1 MVRYSLLF
9 VAACGSFQD
18 PNVVLDTR
26 VLAISS
32 EPPEQVIDIS
42 GQDPNNPDPIALF
55 SQVVPSHVCALVS
68 DRQFDR
74 ALRYTWTLCVTDT
87 DDRCNTDYT
96 SYDLA
101 SGMQP
106 DPDPFDAPP
115 FCLDIPPDDKLEAT
129 VLTSLKNDQY
139 HGLGGI
145 YYSALLTVG
154 GEGDDPANDIVAE
167 KALRLMPNIPADVTA
182 NHNPTMAGLVVSDAN
197 AEMTNAVPAVL
208 NACDAPN
215 AQKIEVTPR
224 QKIRLTPVEP
234 DGVRETY
241 VAPTLSGGGETL
253 TESITYQW
261 TITDGDLS
269 KGKTGGGHDAFGNLA
284 PIFTDYTA
292 PYAED
297 LTGPEDVQVWIV
309 QRDERL
315 GVAWYEACIHVTP

>member
-1 MVRYSLLF
+1 MKYALIF
-9 VAACGSFQD
+9 MAACGSFQD
-18 PNVVLDTR
+18 PNVVIDTR
-26 VLAISS
+26 VLAITAD
-32 EPPEQVIDIS
+32 PPEQVIDVT
-42 GQDPNNPDPIALF
+42 GQDLQNPDFTALF
-55 SQVVPSHVCALVS
+55 AQVMPTHVCALVS

-74 ALRYTWTLCVTDT
+74 SLRYTWTLCVTDT
-87 DDRCNTDYT
+87 DDRCDTDYM
-96 SYDLA
+96 SYDIA
-101 SGMQP
+101 TGIQP
-106 DPDPFDAPP
+106 DPDPFDAAP
-115 FCLDIPPDDKLEAT
+115 FCLDIQPDDKVEAT

-154 GEGDDPANDIVAE
+154 GADADPADDIVAE
-167 KALRLMPNIPADVTA
+167 KALRLMPNIPVEVTQ
-182 NHNPTMAGLVVSDAN
+182 NHNPTMAGLVASDPN
-197 AEMTNAVPAVL
+197 ADMTNPQPVAL

-215 AQKIEVTPR
+215 AQKLEVTPR

-269 KGKTGGGHDAFGNLA
+269 DGNTGGGHDPFGNLA
-284 PIFTDYTA
+284 PLFTDYTA

-297 LTGPEDVQVWIV
+297 LDGPEDVQVWV
-309 QRDERL
+309 VVRDERL